1 VVIVASTDSVG
12 RAHGDIAQRSLER
25 LGFRTRLRILTPEA
39 IVGGGCARAHVCAS
53 FGFQRDVPDAQSLLD
68 PLFHGRHVRSGA
80 GANVSRLDVPAI
92 NAAMDAARVLADPA
106 ERAGAWAR
114 VDAAV
119 MDRFAVIPLLWSRQ
133 PLLRSADVRGV
144 VHRAHATWDLSHTD
158 VR

>member
-1 VVIVASTDSVG
+1 
-12 RAHGDIAQRSLER
+12 
-25 LGFRTRLRILTPEA
+25 
-39 IVGGGCARAHVCAS
+39 
-53 FGFQRDVPDAQSLLD
+53 
-68 PLFHGRHVRSGA
+68 
-80 GANVSRLDVPAI
+80 
-92 NAAMDAARVLADPA
+92 MDAARVLADPA

-119 MDRFAVIPLLWSRQ
+119 MDRFAVIPLLWTRQ